1 MRCSYLRLIVE
12 DDMKHLLLTT
22 IATVLLVGCA
32 TTQQPEPLIAK
43 APDNSIN
50 RLAWLTGSW
59 QGPVN
64 GGLLEETW
72 LPPKAD
78 TISALVRF
86 TKDGRTE
93 FIEIIKIEKVD
104 NKIQLKVSEQ

>member
-1 MRCSYLRLIVE
+1 
-12 DDMKHLLLTT
+12 MKHLLLTT
-22 IATVLLVGCA
+22 IAAVLVVGCT
-32 TTQQPEPLIAK
+32 TTQSPELQTAK

-93 FIEIIKIEKVD
+93 FIEIIKIEKVG
-104 NKIQLKVSEQ
+104 NSFELQIAAL